1 MNENTS
7 EKKTAQELD
16 WNDFAAPKKGESF
29 NLQEEAWRYALFLM
43 HGKEK
48 SPEMVM
54 AIAELLR
61 VLIN

>member
-1 MNENTS
+1 MNEEDSN
-7 EKKTAQELD
+7 KTVAQELD
-16 WNDFAAPKKGESF
+16 WNDFTAPKKGESF
-29 NLQEEAWRYALFLM
+29 SLQEEAWRYALFLM

-61 VLIN
+61 VLLY